1 MDFGKRL
8 RTLRKEKDLTQKE
21 LGKMIGVGRTTISE
35 YESGK
40 IVPRQDGLVKL
51 AEILDVTVDYLT
63 GNHEVREIPLSLDMI
78 PTKKKPDR
86 HYEVNLKQ
94 QLARMMRSMHIQ
106 TYTCYFG
113 DTPLSHKDKNILTKQ
128 LKNVMDLMD
137 MILENDEL

>member
-8 RTLRKEKDLTQKE
+8 RTLRKEKELTQKA
-21 LGKMIGVGRTTISE
+21 LGEKIGVGRTTISE

-63 GNHEVREIPLSLDMI
+63 GNHEVREILPTLDVMRVE
-78 PTKKKPDR
+78 KKPDR

-94 QLARMMRSMHIQ
+94 QLARMMRNLHIS
-106 TYTCYFG
+106 TYDCYFG
-113 DTPLSHKDKNILTKQ
+113 NTHLSDKNKNILTKQ
-128 LKNVMDLMD
+128 LNNVIELMD
-137 MILENDEL
+137 MILENDKL

>member
-8 RTLRKEKDLTQKE
+8 RTLRKEKELTQKE
-21 LGKMIGVGRTTISE
+21 LGQMIGVGRTTISE

-78 PTKKKPDR
+78 PVKIKPDR
-86 HYEVNLKQ
+86 CYQINVEQ
-94 QLARMMRSMHIQ
+94 QVARMIRNLHSP
-106 TYTCYFG
+106 TYDCYIG
-113 DTPLSHKDKNILTKQ
+113 DIRLTDKHKNILSKQ
-128 LKNVMDLMD
+128 LKNLIELMVIVTKD
-137 MILENDEL
+137 DEL